1 MCVCVCLLIEW
12 LELNNMG
19 YMRLIIITFLKQA
32 YGRRGKC
39 QRRKQ
44 PEIQR
49 RVMSQ
54 QQDYFKKEEEKN
66 VEEASEET
74 VPEASSNDT

>member
-1 MCVCVCLLIEW
+1 MLGVCVCVRVSLLIEW

-32 YGRRGKC
+32 HEGGAAKVPAMEA
-39 QRRKQ
+39 QTGI
-44 PEIQR
+44 ER

-54 QQDYFKKEEEKN
+54 QQDYFKNGKKKK
-66 VEEASEET
+66 T
-74 VPEASSNDT
+74 